1 MKRKSKE
8 TETPEKTILVGT
20 YRKDQLE
27 KWILPR
33 GLYNYAI
40 HDEDAAIRAAAP
52 FVFELWLYA
61 GKKNKLR
68 FSASFDREVSAAEL
82 DTLGYPRGKGKPH
95 AERYLLFRVEK
106 IDESSATKNTKS
118 AKETSREARQVREA
132 KTSRRAT
139 EGAEETSHRGT
150 EAQREGACPH
160 APPSQGSA
168 SPRLRVDNSAT
179 RPRIFVRL
187 TDFKRSATR
196 LAEIRRAMAELSD
209 AKGAKPFTYL
219 DFLPD
224 DILSDWSDRLCVCEA
239 GEQLDFDS
247 ILGKPFL
254 PEIKPTRNMATR
266 LSKVVGSEDG
276 SLRCIDLFSGAG
288 GLSEGL
294 SEAGFHSLFAA
305 EIVPTYAKT
314 YEFNH
319 RGAQVTTADIRTLD
333 ANEIREQLGIERGAL
348 DLIAG
353 GPPCQGFS
361 INAPVRSILDQRNHL
376 FKEYLRFVDAFQPR
390 CILIENV
397 PGLVSFE
404 DGKTLHAILDALAE
418 LGYGADVRILGA
430 AYYGVPQMRW
440 RTIIIGTRG
449 RELPPEAFP
458 DPICHAPIEP
468 NFTSTFDGHSL
479 LKIPTAE
486 KSSKFT
492 TVKEAIGDLPPL
504 QNGEHGS
511 TVKDYPMP
519 PQCDYQRRARR
530 GSTGIHN
537 HEALR
542 LSAINVKRM
551 SYIHPGGNWTDIPDD
566 LLPRGM
572 QQARK
577 SDHTKRYGRVRPDGL
592 ASTILTKCDPHWGAY
607 IHYSQD
613 RSFTVREA
621 ARIQSFPDH
630 YIFLGSM
637 AEQFAQVGN
646 AVPPMLAQAIGVS
659 IKSILER
666 SV

>member
-1 MKRKSKE
+1 MRTVTKPVK
-8 TETPEKTILVGT
+8 TGETPGKTVLVGT
-20 YRKDQLE
+20 YRQGQLE
-27 KWILPR
+27 KWVLPR
-33 GLYNYAI
+33 GFYNYPI
-40 HDEDAAIRAAAP
+40 HDGDAAIRAAAP
-52 FVFELWLYA
+52 EVSELWLYLGKA
-61 GKKNKLR
+61 GKRR
-68 FSASFDREVSAAEL
+68 FTAKFEREVSREDL
-82 DTLGYPRGKGKPH
+82 DALGYPHGKGRPH
-95 AERYLLFRVEK
+95 SDRYLLFKVKPLDGDVFQRR
-106 IDESSATKNTKS
+106 DA
-118 AKETSREARQVREA
+118 ETQRNG
-132 KTSRRAT
+132 
-139 EGAEETSHRGT
+139 GAN
-150 EAQREGACPH
+150 
-160 APPSQGSA
+160 APSEP
-168 SPRLRVDNSAT
+168 
-179 RPRIFVRL
+179 RPRILVRL
-187 TDFKRSATR
+187 TDFKRSAKR
-196 LAEIRRAMAELSD
+196 LAEIREAAKGGRVSTRA
-209 AKGAKPFTYL
+209 AKGAEDAKPFSYL

-224 DILSDWSDRLCVCEA
+224 DLLSDWTNALCVCEA
-239 GEQLDFDS
+239 AEQLTFDS
-247 ILGKPFL
+247 LFEKPFM
-254 PEIKPTRNMATR
+254 PEVKPMKNAAHR
-266 LSKVVGSEDG
+266 LSKAADNDDG

-333 ANEIREQLGIERGAL
+333 AAEIRDQLGIERGAL

-449 RELPPEAFP
+449 KELPSEAFP

-492 TVKEAIGDLPPL
+492 TVQDAIGDLPPL
-504 QNGEHGS
+504 QNGEHGAA
-511 TVKDYPMP
+511 VKDYPMP

-530 GSTGIHN
+530 GSTGVQN
-537 HEALR
+537 HEAPR

-551 SYIHPGGNWTDIPDD
+551 SYIHPGGNWTDIPDN

-607 IHYSQD
+607 IHYAQD

-621 ARIQSFPDH
+621 ARLQSFPDH

-646 AVPPMLAQAIGVS
+646 AVPPMLAQAIGIS
-659 IKSILER
+659 IKSILAK
-666 SV
+666 SS